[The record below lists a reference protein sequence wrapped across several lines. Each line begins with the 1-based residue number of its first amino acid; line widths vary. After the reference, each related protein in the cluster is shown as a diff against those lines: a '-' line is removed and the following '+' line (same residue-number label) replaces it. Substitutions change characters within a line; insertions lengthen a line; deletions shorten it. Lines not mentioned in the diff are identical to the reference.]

1 MAGSTSTG
9 PRVSHPGTQLYHP
22 AIYDRDRPAGSWW
35 EASAGE
41 EVADSGPVAGDH
53 RVEVAVIGGGYAGL
67 STARHLAGAHGI
79 EAVVLEAGRI
89 GWGASGRN
97 GGFVGLGG
105 TKRGYGEIAAE
116 HGRDAARELFAAQK
130 AAIDFVLDTIR
141 SHELDV
147 PLSGPGELL
156 VAHKPSRM
164 AALGA
169 KRDLIRSLF
178 GEDWPVLDRAALRAR
193 GYASPEAHGALY
205 VPHGTGLHPLR
216 YVRGLARLALA
227 AGVAVHGRS
236 PVLAWERDGRRHR
249 LRTPGGTI
257 AAERVVLATNGYT
270 PEPLAQQFAGATL
283 PALSNILVTR
293 PLTADERTAQ
303 GYTTDIPVADS
314 RNLLFY
320 IRLLPDGRLLFGGRG
335 GTDASPSGKEAQ
347 ARWMARRLG
356 EVFPA
361 WRGVAIE
368 YRWNGLVCLTR
379 DLVAHVGRLPDDPS
393 IGFLLGWHGNG
404 VSMAGYAGRLLAAE
418 LAGARPNTPP
428 LPAFM
433 RTPPPRFPWP
443 AARVTALRAAYLW
456 YRAQDNWF

>member
-1 MAGSTSTG
+1 M
-9 PRVSHPGTQLYHP
+9 RHPGTRLYDA

-41 EVADSGPVAGDH
+41 EVIDSGPVGAD
-53 RVEVAVIGGGYAGL
+53 RQVEVAIIGGGYAGL
-67 STARHLAGAHGI
+67 STAWHLAREHGI
-79 EAVVLEAGRI
+79 EAAVLEAGRI

-105 TKRGYGEIAAE
+105 TKRAYGEIAQR
-116 HGRDAARELFAAQK
+116 HGGEAARALFAAQK

-141 SHELDV
+141 SHDLDV

-156 VAHKPSRM
+156 VAHKPGRM
-164 AALGA
+164 AGLAA
-169 KRDLIRSLF
+169 KRETIRALF
-178 GEDWPVLDRAALRAR
+178 GEDWRLLDRAALRER
-193 GYASPEAHGALY
+193 GYASPEAHGALW

-216 YVRGLARLALA
+216 YVRGLARLALG

-236 PVLAWERDGRRHR
+236 PVLAWDRDGARHR
-249 LRTPGGTI
+249 LRTPGGTVT
-257 AAERVVLATNGYT
+257 AERVVLATNGYT
-270 PEPLAQQFAGATL
+270 PEPLERRFDGVTL
-283 PALSNILVTR
+283 PALSHILVTR
-293 PLTADERTAQ
+293 PLSEAERAAQ

-320 IRLLPDGRLLFGGRG
+320 IRLLQDGRLLFGGRG
-335 GTDASPSGKEAQ
+335 GTDASLAGQAAQ
-347 ARWMARRLG
+347 ARWMERRLG

-379 DLVAHVGRLPDDPS
+379 DLVAHVGRLPDDPT
-393 IGFLLGWHGNG
+393 IAFLLGWHGNG

-418 LAGARPNTPP
+418 IAGVRLNTPV
-428 LPAFM
+428 LPEFM
-433 RTPPPRFPWP
+433 RSPPPRFPWP
-443 AARVTALRAAYLW
+443 GARVLALRAAYVG
-456 YRAQDNWF
+456 YRIKDAWL